1 MNTSLGATKDHSLF
15 WTATFWLRLLLA
27 FFVPFAALAH
37 VGSPNV
43 FFEGM
48 AGSYPVRVTVR
59 PPGVIPGLAE
69 ISVRVQAGKADR
81 VTALPVHW
89 NAGRKGA
96 PPPDE
101 AGLVRGE
108 TNLYSAELWFMK
120 GGAESVEVEITGDR
134 GQASVIVPVNA
145 VAYRRLQM
153 PAFLGW
159 LLALLGIVLVSLAV
173 NIIGGAI
180 RQSILAPG
188 LDPDDG
194 GRWRFRLGTTL
205 ATVGLLGLIWLGKRW
220 WDAEDSDF
228 RNNRL
233 YKAATMT
240 AETRKEN
247 SRPVLRLTR
256 EEMRNSYPLVPD
268 HGKLMHLFLVR
279 EPSLDAFAHLHP
291 VKLSKQSFEVLLPPL
306 PPGQYRAYADVTYE
320 SGYADTL
327 VAAFDLSAAS
337 AENQDAMPRTT
348 DPDDSWLVGPAPGL
362 GSGDGER
369 TVSLANDCTVT
380 WLRSGPPTVND
391 ETNLRFAVRDAAGN
405 PAKLEPYMGMLGHAA
420 VRRENGSV
428 FAHIHPAG
436 TISMASQQLFELR
449 AEGKAPMKLDV
460 RAEDP
465 VCRLPTV
472 EESQAVWLRKGATA
486 GENVVSFPYEFPQPG
501 RYRIWVQV
509 KVNGQVLTGAFDV
522 QVKDQS

>member
-1 MNTSLGATKDHSLF
+1 MLF
-15 WTATFWLRLLLA
+15 FQGSFVA
-27 FFVPFAALAH
+27 FIVPFTVLAH

-48 AGSYPVRVTVR
+48 AGSYPVRVTIR

-120 GGAESVEVEITGDR
+120 GGAESVEVEIAGDR

-145 VAYRRLQM
+145 VAFRRLEM
-153 PAFLGW
+153 PRFLGW
-159 LLALLGIVLVSLAV
+159 LLALLGVVLVSLAV

-188 LDPDDG
+188 LDPDAG
-194 GRWRFRLGTTL
+194 GRWRFRLSTTV
-205 ATVGLLGLIWLGKRW
+205 ATIGLLGLIWLGKRW

-279 EPSLDAFAHLHP
+279 EPALDAFAHLHP

-327 VAAFDLSAAS
+327 VAAFELSAVS
-337 AENQDAMPRTT
+337 TESQDALPRAA
-348 DPDDSWLVGPAPGL
+348 DPDDSWLVSSETPG
-362 GSGDGER
+362 GAHGDGDER
-369 TVSLANDCTVT
+369 TVSLANGCMMT
-380 WLRSGPPTVND
+380 WLRSGSPMVNG
-391 ETNLRFAVRDAAGN
+391 ETNLRFIVNDAAGN

-420 VRRENGSV
+420 VRRDDGSV

-449 AEGKAPMKLDV
+449 AEGKAPLNLDV

-472 EESQAVWLRKGATA
+472 EESQVVWLKKGAIA
-486 GENVVSFPYEFPQPG
+486 GENLVSFPYEFPQPG